1 MQDARSPSQPPP
13 PGCLPRWIN
22 PKPLHEEEPLPARRD
37 ETVGDENVEEEGYI
51 LVNNVVRSNDG
62 GASCWQASESEEG
75 ATAEEMRGDDRSAG
89 KREGKEE
96 EGSRLQL
103 RVRVGRQEGQRE
115 RPKRMLV
122 VRVLLGDGAYVSDC

>member
-89 KREGKEE
+89 KREGKERRQRMRWRKM
-96 EGSRLQL
+96 EGR
-103 RVRVGRQEGQRE
+103 GRWRNRRTGRE
-115 RPKRMLV
+115 
-122 VRVLLGDGAYVSDC
+122 